1 MAAKLK
7 PIHPGEILLED
18 VMRPLGLNPN
28 SLAIALRVPTPG
40 IYEIVKGAR
49 SISPD
54 MAMRLSLYLGMSAEF
69 WLNLQTRYDLET
81 ARDKTLSKLK
91 REVRPRAA
99 LAGA

>member
-28 SLAIALRVPTPG
+28 SLAIALRVPAPG

-54 MAMRLSLYLGMSAEF
+54 WTRTVQLLFARVIALYNRRRFCSGSSGSL
-69 WLNLQTRYDLET
+69 
-81 ARDKTLSKLK
+81 
-91 REVRPRAA
+91 
-99 LAGA
+99 